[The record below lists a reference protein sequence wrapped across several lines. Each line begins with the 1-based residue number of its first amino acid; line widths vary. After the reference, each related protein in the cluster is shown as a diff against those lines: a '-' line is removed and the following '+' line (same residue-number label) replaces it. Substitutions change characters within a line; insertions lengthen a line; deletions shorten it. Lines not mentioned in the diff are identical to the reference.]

1 MFYSSTWQKSEIGIT
16 EPKSR
21 YRQGSLIPSA
31 GSQRKSGL
39 CFLQLLVV
47 LFMFIVHVA
56 CCISLYFE
64 AIISNYWRTGSN
76 WRRYS
81 YLPTASLMKYSLF
94 PLWMLLVLTW
104 MSYSIKNFY
113 KFLSSR
119 SHQRKH
125 QLQKILVSRVPN
137 NSSPINKFVSSSPR
151 CISGKWWKFKSL
163 SHRNTDASMR
173 LYLWRMGS
181 SRNPLSLS
189 SLIPGHICVWIH
201 RLEVSHWSSKCFL
214 NIHNILLWLL
224 YF

>member
-21 YRQGSLIPSA
+21 YRQGSLVPSA
-31 GSQRKSGL
+31 GSQRKSRP

-47 LFMFIVHVA
+47 LFMLIVHVA

-113 KFLSSR
+113 NFLSSR

-125 QLQKILVSRVPN
+125 QLQKILVSAVPN
-137 NSSPINKFVSSSPR
+137 NSSPINKFVSSGPR
-151 CISGKWWKFKSL
+151 CISAKWWNTFFFFWKRKKTLGFIDLFYFFWSL
-163 SHRNTDASMR
+163 FH
-173 LYLWRMGS
+173 LL
-181 SRNPLSLS
+181 
-189 SLIPGHICVWIH
+189 
-201 RLEVSHWSSKCFL
+201 
-214 NIHNILLWLL
+214 LLWFLIFL
-224 YF
+224 SFC